1 MVEFFHQVYPPVHFR
16 NRNSFFFFFYR
27 SFTFFSDQAL
37 CPPLCCAFALS
48 FSLSLSNSRTCT
60 YDHTH
65 LHAHTYPLFLSRTF
79 SFNVQ
84 RSPVET
90 KPRLTSI
97 AIQSIVQSNIQLWW
111 HAFAFSR
118 RLGFAHCK
126 EKLEWTPEWLKLIG
140 NKKSDRHV
148 LMK

>member
-16 NRNSFFFFFYR
+16 NRNSFFLFLSKLYIFFG
-27 SFTFFSDQAL
+27 SSTLPSVVL
-37 CPPLCCAFALS
+37 CFCSLFL
-48 FSLSLSNSRTCT
+48 SLSLSLSHSNSRTCT

-65 LHAHTYPLFLSRTF
+65 LHAPTYPLFLSRTF

-126 EKLEWTPEWLKLIG
+126 EKLLRTPEWLKLIG
-140 NKKSDRHV
+140 NK
-148 LMK
+148 

>member
-1 MVEFFHQVYPPVHFR
+1 MKSNGGVVGRVLPSSLSSGSFPKQKQ
-16 NRNSFFFFFYR
+16 FFFSFSIEALHFFR
-27 SFTFFSDQAL
+27 IKH
-37 CPPLCCAFALS
+37 FALRCVVLLLS
-48 FSLSLSNSRTCT
+48 LSLSLSNSRTCT

-65 LHAHTYPLFLSRTF
+65 LHAPTYPLFLSRTF

-126 EKLEWTPEWLKLIG
+126 EKLLWTPEWLKLIG
-140 NKKSDRHV
+140 NK
-148 LMK
+148 